1 MQSKPEII
9 AGFTTKW
16 EEISKLVRSSD
27 TASFTYK
34 SAPNV
39 WSVAE
44 EFDHVIKV
52 ASSVCSGLKVSPFI
66 LKWKFGRPNRPLRSY
81 EEILH
86 KFTTALASVGGKA
99 VAPAAFEVAEGKTF
113 DKEDMLRHWESTL
126 NKFDQRILHK
136 WSDKN
141 LDKVLLPHPFLGK
154 MMVREF
160 LYFTHIHTQ
169 HHRKSLQTKTT
180 LLSQS

>member
-1 MQSKPEII
+1 MQSKSEII

-16 EEISKLVRSSD
+16 GEISELVRSTD

-34 SAPNV
+34 SAPHV

-52 ASSVCSGLKVSPFI
+52 ASAVSSGLKVSPFI

-81 EEILH
+81 DEILH
-86 KFTTALASVGGKA
+86 KFTTALASIGGKA
-99 VAPAAFEVAEGKTF
+99 VAPAAYTATEGKTF
-113 DKEDMLRHWESTL
+113 DKEDMLQHGESTL
-126 NKFDQRILHK
+126 KKFEKRIHK

-141 LDKVLLPHPFLGK
+141 LDKVLLPHPLLGK

-160 LYFTHIHTQ
+160 LYFTHIHTE